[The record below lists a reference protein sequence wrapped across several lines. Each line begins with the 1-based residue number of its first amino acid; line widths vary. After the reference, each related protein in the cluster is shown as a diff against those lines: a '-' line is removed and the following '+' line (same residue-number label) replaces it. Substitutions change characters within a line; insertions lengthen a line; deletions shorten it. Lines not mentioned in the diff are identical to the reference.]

1 MAKQKKEKNIE
12 ILMEV
17 SPTQMKKTKE
27 MADNILKYKVI
38 EPTAYCYEIYHELV
52 MENLEYLYKK
62 EQ

>member
-27 MADNILKYKVI
+27 MADTILKNKGI
-38 EPTAYCYEIYHELV
+38 EPTAYWYEKYHELV
-52 MENLEYLYKK
+52 MENLEYLYKQ